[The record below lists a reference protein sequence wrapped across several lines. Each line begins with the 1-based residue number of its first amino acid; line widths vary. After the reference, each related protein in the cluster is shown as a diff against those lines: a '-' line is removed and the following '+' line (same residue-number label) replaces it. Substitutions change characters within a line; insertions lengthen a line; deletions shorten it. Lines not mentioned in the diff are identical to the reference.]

1 MSRLD
6 RLVGLA
12 RSMAIYHAIPWRQ
25 REMRKLYGAF
35 VKAGDLAF
43 DIGAHVGNRTRGLA
57 ALGCRVIAV
66 EPQPDF
72 ARLLRLLFGR
82 SAGIEIVEAA
92 VGARSGTTALSI
104 SERTPTV
111 TTVAAEWRDARSR
124 EQEFGGVHWDRSLEV
139 EMTTLDVL
147 IARWGMPAFVKID
160 VEGAEPA
167 VLAGLAHAVPA
178 LSFEYVPA
186 APGEVRACVDRLGAL
201 GSYLFNWSVGESFA
215 LESPA
220 WLSGEE
226 LLASLATAR
235 GRQRSGDVYARLTYD
250 RRI

>member
-6 RLVGLA
+6 RLVGVA
-12 RSMAIYHAIPWRQ
+12 RSMVIYHGIPWRQ
-25 REMRKLYGAF
+25 REMRKLYAGF
-35 VKAGDLAF
+35 VEAGDVAF

-82 SAGIEIVEAA
+82 SPQVEIVQAA
-92 VGARSGTTALSI
+92 IGARAGKASLSI

-111 TTVAAEWRDARSR
+111 TTVAADWREARSH
-124 EQEFGGVHWDRSLEV
+124 EPEFDGVHWNRSLVV
-139 EMTTLDVL
+139 ETTTLDLL

-167 VLAGLAHAVPA
+167 VLTGLTRAVPA
-178 LSFEYVPA
+178 LSFEYVPS
-186 APGEVRACVDRLGAL
+186 APGEVRACVERVSAL
-201 GSYLFNWSVGESFA
+201 GSYLFNWSVGESFK
-215 LESPA
+215 LESET
-220 WLSGEE
+220 WLSGDE
-226 LLASLATAR
+226 LMAALETPR
-235 GRQRSGDVYARLTYD
+235 GRQRSGDVYARLSV
-250 RRI
+250 

>member
-6 RLVGLA
+6 RLVGVA
-12 RSMAIYHAIPWRQ
+12 RSIVIYHGIPWRQ
-25 REMRKLYGAF
+25 REMRKLYAGF
-35 VKAGDLAF
+35 VEAGDVAF

-82 SAGIEIVEAA
+82 SPQVEIVQAA
-92 VGARSGTTALSI
+92 IGARAGKASLSI

-111 TTVAAEWRDARSR
+111 TTVAADWREARSH
-124 EQEFGGVHWDRSLEV
+124 EPEFDGVHWNRSLVV
-139 EMTTLDVL
+139 ETTTLDLL

-167 VLAGLAHAVPA
+167 VLTGLTRAVPA
-178 LSFEYVPA
+178 LSFEYVPS
-186 APGEVRACVDRLGAL
+186 APGEVRACVERVSAL
-201 GSYLFNWSVGESFA
+201 GSYLFNWSVGESFK
-215 LESPA
+215 LESET
-220 WLSGEE
+220 WLSGDDLMAALE
-226 LLASLATAR
+226 TPR
-235 GRQRSGDVYARLTYD
+235 GRQRSGDVYARLSV
-250 RRI
+250 